1 MRGCRCE
8 EEYCT
13 KCFRDRHKKGN
24 MRYHTTFALVY
35 WTEGMKKCMEAN
47 EVAVVRGLV
56 FAASATSLSVHA
68 VQTTH
73 EARKE
78 LERIREERKE
88 ARKEDMA
95 MCVCRPHTCSV
106 GASHC
111 CFSSLLLRSQQ
122 NPSLVA
128 RSQGW
133 VCCQGTCAAEAQEGG

>member
-1 MRGCRCE
+1 MGVTQPMRGCRCE

-56 FAASATSLSVHA
+56 FAAAATSLSVHA

-95 MCVCRPHTCSV
+95 MCVCRPHACSV

-111 CFSSLLLRSQQ
+111 LLLILAS
-122 NPSLVA
+122 PFTAKSKLGGAVA
-128 RSQGW
+128 RLGLLPRYW
-133 VCCQGTCAAEAQEGG
+133 RD